1 MNIEIFRRVEQKYLL
16 SKEQYI
22 KLMDRISSHVEKDKY
37 YKSTICNVYFDTTNS
52 DLIVTS
58 LEKPL
63 YKEKVRLRSYGVP
76 TIDSTVFLEIKS
88 KYKGIVGKRR
98 VSFKLKDFYGYLN
111 DNTYP
116 DCNKQIMSE
125 IDYVFKYYNL
135 VPKLFLAYDRLS
147 YYDKDNSNFRITFD
161 RNIRSRDNN
170 LNIENGD
177 FGDLYFNN
185 DECLMELK
193 TLNAL
198 PLWFVSIMS
207 ELKIYP
213 TSFSKYGSIY
223 CKNLKEEI
231 YV

>member
-22 KLMDRISSHVEKDKY
+22 KLMNEISSHVEKDKY
-37 YKSTICNVYFDTTNS
+37 YKSTICNVYFDTANS
-52 DLIVTS
+52 DLIVAS

-63 YKEKVRLRSYGVP
+63 YKEKVRLRSYDIP
-76 TIDSTVFLEIKS
+76 TFDSTVFLEIKS

-98 VSFKLKDFYGYLN
+98 VSLKLKDFYRYLN
-111 DNTYP
+111 DNIFP
-116 DCNKQIMSE
+116 NCNKQIMRE

-147 YYDKDNSNFRITFD
+147 YYDKDNINFRITFD
-161 RNIRSRDNN
+161 RNIRSRDKN
-170 LNIENGD
+170 LNIESGD
-177 FGDLYFNN
+177 FGDLYFND

-193 TLNAL
+193 TLNVL
-198 PLWFVSIMS
+198 PLWFVSIIS

-213 TSFSKYGSIY
+213 TSFSKYGNIY
-223 CKNLKEEI
+223 CKNSKEVI

>member
-1 MNIEIFRRVEQKYLL
+1 M
-16 SKEQYI
+16 
-22 KLMDRISSHVEKDKY
+22 
-37 YKSTICNVYFDTTNS
+37 
-52 DLIVTS
+52 
-58 LEKPL
+58 LE
-63 YKEKVRLRSYGVP
+63 VRNLN
-76 TIDSTVFLEIKS
+76 
-88 KYKGIVGKRR
+88 
-98 VSFKLKDFYGYLN
+98 VSFKNQKVLQDF
-111 DNTYP
+111 
-116 DCNKQIMSE
+116 
-125 IDYVFKYYNL
+125 
-135 VPKLFLAYDRLS
+135 
-147 YYDKDNSNFRITFD
+147 
-161 RNIRSRDNN
+161 N